1 MMDDT
6 VLGLSRPPAQRFYGQ
21 MRMIRT
27 LEENLLAMFDRNLL
41 SGTTH
46 TCMGQEADAVGI
58 IDAIDRARDTVWS
71 NHRCHGHFLAYCGAV
86 DGLLAEIMGRTTGV
100 CAGRGGSQHLCLGR
114 FHSNGIQGG
123 IAPLAVGTALA
134 GRDEGAL
141 SVVFMGDG
149 TMGEGMVYEAL
160 NLAALWSAPVLFV
173 VEDNGIAQ
181 TTPRAL
187 GVAGSIALRAE
198 PFGIRSASIES
209 TDVFAIND
217 LARQAVDYVR
227 GEGRPFWL
235 HVHTQRMGP
244 HSKGDDTRP
253 DDIIAKARAADPLAL
268 LRPKVAGA
276 DAIDAACAARIAQAI
291 ARAEEAPPACA

>member
-1 MMDDT
+1 MDDE
-6 VLGLSRPPAQRFYGQ
+6 VLGLHLPPTQRFYRQ

-46 TCMGQEADAVGI
+46 TCIGQEADAVGI
-58 IDAIDRARDTVWS
+58 LDAVDRARDTVWS
-71 NHRCHGHFLAYCGAV
+71 NHRCHGHFLAYCGEV

-100 CAGRGGSQHLCLGR
+100 CGGRGGSQHLCLNR

-134 GRDEGAL
+134 DRDEGAL

-149 TMGEGMVYEAL
+149 TMGEGIVYEAL

-181 TTPRAL
+181 TTPSAR
-187 GVAGSIALRAE
+187 GIAGDIAKRAE

-217 LARQAVDYVR
+217 LARQAVAQIR
-227 GEGRPFWL
+227 AESRPFWL
-235 HVHTQRMGP
+235 HIRTQRMGP

-253 DDIIAKARAADPLAL
+253 AAVIAKARAADPLAL
-268 LRPKVAGA
+268 LRPQVT
-276 DAIDAACAARIAQAI
+276 DAESIDAACAVRIATAI